1 MICIYCKNEIKAEN
15 ASIEHVFP
23 QAFGCPDDWTINC
36 VCRTCNNEFGK
47 SLERYLAGDSIEGLW
62 RLQKLGSRS
71 KKPIRQTR
79 IKIHLPNEDRYGEFR
94 GIIIYADFAKMDSL
108 YLPAQILTLSS
119 LGERKFTL
127 LDKMADEDIK
137 NVSGKF
143 QVFTHNE
150 KEYTEATQR
159 LQQLGKKLDDKINRL
174 PATAINKDGKLEVDT
189 EAIIDAVIFR
199 NIAKIAF
206 NYLAKTK
213 SAEYVLD
220 SKFDVVRNY
229 IITGNKP
236 TSKLVTIERGHILA
250 DETNKKY
257 FLEGHIFTTETRG
270 STIISKIS
278 LTNMF
283 NFYYVVHLGDLGP
296 IWHDIKN
303 GHAYSLKEDKII
315 PLFSPTYLTLTSK
328 LKRIFGYSIRG

>member
-1 MICIYCKNEIKAEN
+1 MAAK
-15 ASIEHVFP
+15 
-23 QAFGCPDDWTINC
+23 
-36 VCRTCNNEFGK
+36 
-47 SLERYLAGDSIEGLW
+47 
-62 RLQKLGSRS
+62 KLGSRS

-94 GIIIYADFAKMDSL
+94 GIILYADFAQMDGL

-119 LGERKFTL
+119 SGERKFIL
-127 LDKMADEDIK
+127 LEKMTDEDIK
-137 NVSGKF
+137 NVTGKF
-143 QVFTHNE
+143 EVFAHNE
-150 KEYTEATQR
+150 KEYKEATQH
-159 LQQLGKKLDDKINRL
+159 LQQLGKKLEDKINRL

-189 EAIIDAVIFR
+189 EGIMDSVIFR

-213 SAEYVLD
+213 SAEYALAP
-220 SKFDVVRNY
+220 KFDVIRNY

-236 TSKLVTIERGHILA
+236 TSKLVAIERGHILA

-270 STIISKIS
+270 SAVISKMS

-296 IWHDIKN
+296 MWHDIKS
-303 GHAYSLKEDKII
+303 GHAYSLKEDRII
-315 PLFSPTYLTLTSK
+315 PLFSPTYLTITSK
-328 LKRIFGYSIRG
+328 LKRIFGYPRT